1 MSKIRAPKTLD
12 QAAKHLAMLGRRQ
25 RQAQRLADRIDAQVA
40 RCRDEGNDKLRPVL
54 ERMLDLFLGLKNFAE
69 AHRDELTEQREKKT
83 VRLATGDLSW
93 RNTPPKL
100 EIDDAEQALK
110 QILKMKI
117 EEFVRRPPPEIDKD
131 ALKKNP
137 DAARAIAGVRI
148 TQVEEFRAKP
158 EAATAELTAR
168 AIGDALTKAS

>member
-1 MSKIRAPKTLD
+1 MAKTKTPKTLD

-54 ERMLDLFLGLKNFAE
+54 ERMMALFLGLKDFAD
-69 AHRDELTEQREKKT
+69 AHRDELTEQRDKKT
-83 VRLATGDLSW
+83 VRLATGELSW

-100 EIDDAEQALK
+100 EIADVDAALK

-117 EEFVRRPPPEIDKD
+117 TEFVRRPPPEIDKD

-137 DAARAIAGVRI
+137 DAARAIVGVRI

-158 EAATAELTAR
+158 EAATADLTAK